1 MKHRLNGKGSAALLV
16 LCLLLIAA
24 ICLPG
29 GAAAANEAP
38 KVDNGLPVVYL
49 NIDES
54 RGTIEDM
61 IRSGD
66 HSVYCYGKLSIDVP
80 EGFHYSDFPDL
91 ACVSFSD
98 LDMSIRGRGNSTWRE
113 NKKPFKIKLDKKA
126 DLFGLGKNKHWV
138 LVANAMDSSLLRDR
152 ITAWLGDEMGF
163 PFTPRGVPVDVVM
176 VGQNFGTPELRH
188 AVSRQLLLQRE
199 RARGRQ
205 PPEHRGAGRG

>member
-1 MKHRLNGKGSAALLV
+1 MKTNTAAYRSVLFALCVILLAS
-16 LCLLLIAA
+16 L
-24 ICLPG
+24 CLPG
-29 GAAAANEAP
+29 FASADDAP
-38 KVDNGLPVVYL
+38 VVDNGIPVVYL
-49 NIDES
+49 HIDES
-54 RGTIEDM
+54 RGTIENM
-61 IRSGD
+61 IHSGD

-91 ACVSFSD
+91 ACESFAD
-98 LDMSIRGRGNSTWRE
+98 LEMSIRGRGNSTWRE

-126 DLFGLGKNKHWV
+126 DLFGLGSNKHWV
-138 LVANAMDSSLLRDR
+138 LIANAMDESLMKDR

-176 VGQNFGTPELRH
+176 VGENFER

-205 PPEHRGAGRG
+205 PAEHRGAG

>member
-1 MKHRLNGKGSAALLV
+1 MKHRLNGSGSAALLV

-29 GAAAANEAP
+29 GVSAADEAP

-91 ACVSFSD
+91 ACVSF
-98 LDMSIRGRGNSTWRE
+98 
-113 NKKPFKIKLDKKA
+113 
-126 DLFGLGKNKHWV
+126 
-138 LVANAMDSSLLRDR
+138 
-152 ITAWLGDEMGF
+152 
-163 PFTPRGVPVDVVM
+163 
-176 VGQNFGTPELRH
+176 
-188 AVSRQLLLQRE
+188 
-199 RARGRQ
+199 
-205 PPEHRGAGRG
+205 

>member
-1 MKHRLNGKGSAALLV
+1 MKHRLNGIGSAALLV

-29 GAAAANEAP
+29 SASAADDPP

-91 ACVSFSD
+91 ACVSFED

-113 NKKPFKIKLDKKA
+113 AKKPFKIKLDKKA
-126 DLFGLGKNKHWV
+126 DLFGLGSNGLPLH
-138 LVANAMDSSLLRDR
+138 AARR
-152 ITAWLGDEMGF
+152 AGGRGDG
-163 PFTPRGVPVDVVM
+163 R
-176 VGQNFGTPELRH
+176 PELRH
-188 AVSRQLLLQRE
+188 AVSRQLLFQRE
-199 RARGRQ
+199 RARGR
-205 PPEHRGAGRG
+205 